1 MAAEKISVTVDEHL
15 MKWAR
20 GAAKKRR
27 MTLSAV
33 VAEALELQRQHQARE
48 RYLKAALSGIAADE
62 VERRTGEA
70 LAKVRGATAIDAT
83 VMASAAQRGD
93 RVFTSDPQDM
103 QKLQRHFRAVADI
116 VPV

>member
-1 MAAEKISVTVDEHL
+1 MASEKISVTVDEDL

-48 RYLKAALSGIAADE
+48 RYLK
-62 VERRTGEA
+62 EA
-70 LAKVRGATAIDAT
+70 LAGVAADDIERLTAEAYREIFGRSDA
-83 VMASAAQRGD
+83 AE
-93 RVFTSDPQDM
+93 
-103 QKLQRHFRAVADI
+103 
-116 VPV
+116 

>member
-1 MAAEKISVTVDEHL
+1 MAAEKISVTVDEEL

-48 RYLKAALSGIAADE
+48 RYLKEALAGVPADE
-62 VERRTGEA
+62 VERLTAEA
-70 LAKVRGATAIDAT
+70 YREIFGRSDA
-83 VMASAAQRGD
+83 AE
-93 RVFTSDPQDM
+93 
-103 QKLQRHFRAVADI
+103 
-116 VPV
+116 

>member
-1 MAAEKISVTVDEHL
+1 MAAEKISVTVDEDL

-48 RYLKAALSGIAADE
+48 RYLKEALSDISE
-62 VERRTGEA
+62 EEIERRTAETYREIFGQS
-70 LAKVRGATAIDAT
+70 D
-83 VMASAAQRGD
+83 AAQ
-93 RVFTSDPQDM
+93 
-103 QKLQRHFRAVADI
+103 
-116 VPV
+116 

>member
-1 MAAEKISVTVDEHL
+1 MAAEKISVTVDEKL

-48 RYLKAALSGIAADE
+48 GYLKEALAGVAADE
-62 VERRTGEA
+62 IER
-70 LAKVRGATAIDAT
+70 LTADAYREIFGR
-83 VMASAAQRGD
+83 SDAAE
-93 RVFTSDPQDM
+93 
-103 QKLQRHFRAVADI
+103 
-116 VPV
+116 